1 MAAVAEHALTLTDL
15 PLPLAHKIMSL
26 LPVDARACA
35 ACVCRGWCH
44 VVSERSLWTRL
55 NLSPFSG
62 VRVRVTDAVLAGA
75 AAKARGQLAA
85 LDVLSCDDVAFDA
98 LLAVVTANAGAL
110 RELHIGAPTYDEQNL
125 DMEMESLKRLL
136 QAAPQ
141 LAACEAAY
149 WLDVDV
155 ADARRMLRNEPPF
168 QPLCVL
174 ALTLDCRGVADEASV
189 LALAADLAAHASL
202 QRVELREAPLNNLV
216 ALDAVVDAALA
227 RQFGSLQFSF
237 CHLSPA
243 SVPALARLLR
253 GGTLTQLIIFQNEAV
268 LDGPSAALL
277 GDALRANAT
286 LTSLSLEVDLWQNTD
301 AAAALLGAL
310 TGHRSVRELRLHQNH
325 VLAGAATV
333 GATLGT
339 LVAANAPALT
349 QLDVSHSRFGD
360 AGLRPLIEA
369 LAANTH
375 LRALDV
381 TNNDMSVAF
390 ARDVLLPAVR
400 ANTSLRTL
408 MLGGEYY
415 DDDDDDGDDDDDI
428 GAVMR
433 GAEALVAARAAAA
446 AAV

>member
-1 MAAVAEHALTLTDL
+1 
-15 PLPLAHKIMSL
+15 
-26 LPVDARACA
+26 
-35 ACVCRGWCH
+35 
-44 VVSERSLWTRL
+44 
-55 NLSPFSG
+55 LSPSSG

-85 LDVLSCDDVAFDA
+85 LDVLSCDGVAFDA

-168 QPLCVL
+168 QPLRVR
-174 ALTLDCRGVADEASV
+174 ALTLDCRVVADEASV

-237 CHLSPA
+237 CQLSPA

-253 GGTLTQLIIFQNEAV
+253 GGTLTQLIIYQNEAV

-286 LTSLSLEVDLWQNTD
+286 LTSLTLERTQMCSDLG
-301 AAAALLGAL
+301 AAGTLLGAL
-310 TGHRSVRELRLHQNH
+310 TAHASLQHLKVTGEWPPSEEDRQCV
-325 VLAGAATV
+325 
-333 GATLGT
+333 GT
-339 LVAANAPALT
+339 LLGALIAADAPTLTALT
-349 QLDVSHSRFGD
+349 LVQSHLND
-360 AGLRPLIEA
+360 AGLRPLFEA
-369 LAANTH
+369 LPGNAH
-375 LRALDV
+375 LRELKCLD
-381 TNNDMSVAF
+381 NFISNAF
-390 ARDVLLPAVR
+390 EADVLLPAVH

-408 MLGGEYY
+408 VVYQY
-415 DDDDDDGDDDDDI
+415 AQQAS
-428 GAVMR
+428 GAVLEAQTLVKSR
-433 GAEALVAARAAAA
+433 GSEAAL
-446 AAV
+446 